1 MEYIILFL
9 QLLLWFSTVFVRKDE
24 GYIILIKKLDKLY
37 LIVECIIQGLF
48 FIGNIVLLFVAKDMM
63 LQVFECDIF
72 VTVIIKMTFN
82 PVAKKQHFERL
93 KNILIE
99 DKLFSMDTGAI
110 RRHIIEKYGLVYST
124 KEIDKQ
130 IDNIIEDQK

>member
-1 MEYIILFL
+1 MEYIILVL
-9 QLLLWFSTVFVRKDE
+9 QLLLWISTVFVRKDE
-24 GYIILIKKLDKLY
+24 GYIILIKKLDELY

-48 FIGNIVLLFVAKDMM
+48 FIGNIILLFVAKDMM

-82 PVAKKQHFERL
+82 PLAKKQHFEKL
-93 KNILIE
+93 KIILIE
-99 DKLFSMDTGAI
+99 DKLFSMDTGTI
-110 RRHIIEKYGLVYST
+110 RRYIIEKYGLVYST

-130 IDNIIEDQK
+130 MDNIIKNQE

>member
-9 QLLLWFSTVFVRKDE
+9 QLLFWISTVFIRKDE
-24 GYIILIKKLDKLY
+24 GYIILIKKLDDFY

-48 FIGNIVLLFVAKDMM
+48 FIGNIISLFVAKDIM

-72 VTVIIKMTFN
+72 VAVIIKIILN

-99 DKLFSMDTGAI
+99 DKLFSMDTGTI
-110 RRHIIEKYGLVYST
+110 RRYIIEKYGLVYST
-124 KEIDKQ
+124 KEINEQ
-130 IDNIIEDQK
+130 IDNIIENQE